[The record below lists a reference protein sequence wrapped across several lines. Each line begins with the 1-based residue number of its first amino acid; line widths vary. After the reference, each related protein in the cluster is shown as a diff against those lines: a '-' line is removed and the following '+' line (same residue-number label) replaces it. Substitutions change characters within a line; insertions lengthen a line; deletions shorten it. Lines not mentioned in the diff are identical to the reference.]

1 MENYK
6 TEKDSWKDET
16 FPGTGPAH
24 LPPGPVEKRVSQTRA
39 PVPDSRAESYGWWFA
54 FGEVSNSTV
63 YE

>member
-6 TEKDSWKDET
+6 TEKDSLKDET

-39 PVPDSRAESYGWWFA
+39 PVLDSTAESYGWWVA
-54 FGEVSNSTV
+54 FGEVSNNTV